1 MNNMFEC
8 KVKYTKVDSESGK
21 EKKLTET
28 YLVDAVDFIEAQ
40 TRIHKEMESLTSG
53 EFELQSIKR
62 VKYAELVQV
71 DCENII
77 WYKAKVSFTAVDE
90 TSGKEKRTAFNILV
104 TGSNVEEAS
113 QNIQNAFKDS
123 MSDYTIE
130 GITDSKIID
139 YLPYEQAS

>member
-1 MNNMFEC
+1 MFEC
-8 KVKYTKVDSESGK
+8 KVKYTKVDSESGR

-123 MSDYTIE
+123 LSDYTIE

>member
-1 MNNMFEC
+1 MFEC

>member
-1 MNNMFEC
+1 MFEC

-40 TRIHKEMESLTSG
+40 TRIHKEMESLTSS

-62 VKYAELVQV
+62 VKYAEVVQV

-77 WYKAKVSFTAVDE
+77 WYKAKVSITAVDE
-90 TSGKEKRTAFNILV
+90 ASGKEKRTAFSILV

-139 YLPYEQAS
+139 YLPYEQAC

>member
-1 MNNMFEC
+1 MFEC

-90 TSGKEKRTAFNILV
+90 TSGKEKRTAFSVLV

>member
-1 MNNMFEC
+1 MFEC

-62 VKYAELVQV
+62 VKYAELIQV

-77 WYKAKVSFTAVDE
+77 WYKAKVSFSAVDE
-90 TSGKEKRTAFNILV
+90 TSGKEKRTTFSILV

>member
-1 MNNMFEC
+1 MFEC

-62 VKYAELVQV
+62 VKYAELIQV

-90 TSGKEKRTAFNILV
+90 TSGKEKRTAFSILV

>member
-1 MNNMFEC
+1 MFEC

-90 TSGKEKRTAFNILV
+90 TSGKEKRIAFSILV

>member
-1 MNNMFEC
+1 MFEC

-123 MSDYTIE
+123 MSDYKIE

>member
-1 MNNMFEC
+1 MFEC

-62 VKYAELVQV
+62 VKYAAVFQV

-77 WYKAKVSFTAVDE
+77 WYKAKVSFSAVDE
-90 TSGKEKRTAFNILV
+90 TSGKEKRTAFSILV

>member
-1 MNNMFEC
+1 MFEC

-90 TSGKEKRTAFNILV
+90 TSGKEKRTAFSILV

>member
-90 TSGKEKRTAFNILV
+90 TSGKEKRTAFSILV

-139 YLPYEQAS
+139 Y

>member
-1 MNNMFEC
+1 MFEC

-77 WYKAKVSFTAVDE
+77 WYKAKVSLLQLM
-90 TSGKEKRTAFNILV
+90 KRR
-104 TGSNVEEAS
+104 
-113 QNIQNAFKDS
+113 
-123 MSDYTIE
+123 
-130 GITDSKIID
+130 
-139 YLPYEQAS
+139 

>member
-1 MNNMFEC
+1 MFEC

-40 TRIHKEMESLTSG
+40 TRIHKEMESLTSS

-62 VKYAELVQV
+62 VKYAEIVQV

-90 TSGKEKRTAFNILV
+90 TSGKEKRTAFSILV

>member
-1 MNNMFEC
+1 MFEC

-40 TRIHKEMESLTSG
+40 TRIHKEMEYLTSG

-90 TSGKEKRTAFNILV
+90 TSGKEKRTAFSVLV